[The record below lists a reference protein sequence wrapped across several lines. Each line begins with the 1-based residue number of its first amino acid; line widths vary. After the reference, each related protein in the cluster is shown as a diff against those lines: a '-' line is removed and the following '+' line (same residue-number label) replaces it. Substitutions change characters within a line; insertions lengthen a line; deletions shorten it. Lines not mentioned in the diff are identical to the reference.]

1 MPRNTC
7 YTYFRI
13 IGHFPPEKVTA
24 FLELVPDQIIKE
36 GDMRKSGRRADVS
49 SWVFGGCLEYDVYTE
64 NQMRTTVAP
73 LLDKID
79 RLNEIREKF
88 DVEFYLQIV
97 PIVHGDEP
105 TPALAPPMDII
116 DFCYATRT
124 QIDIDLY
131 VE

>member
-1 MPRNTC
+1 MSRNTC

-13 IGHFPPEKVTA
+13 IGHFPPDKVTE
-24 FLELVPDQIIKE
+24 FLELTPDKVTNE
-36 GDMRKSGRRADVS
+36 GDMLKSGRRAGVS
-49 SWVFGGCLEYDVYTE
+49 SWVFGGCVEYDVYTE
-64 NQMRTTVAP
+64 NQMRVTVAP

-79 RLNEIREKF
+79 RLNTIREKF

-97 PIVHGDEP
+97 PTVHGDEP

-116 DFCYATRT
+116 DFCYTTRT
-124 QIDIDLY
+124 NIDIDLY